1 MPQAAD
7 LHDEES
13 DHTGW
18 LTREP
23 ASMPTLALAAAVGAW
38 LGWQRPGGYGI
49 GNAWGEKRSKI
60 DTGGEV
66 GRRSDGLRS
75 Y

>member
-49 GNAWGEKRSKI
+49 GNA
-60 DTGGEV
+60 
-66 GRRSDGLRS
+66 
-75 Y
+75 